1 METLKKALAL
11 LSIGAYKSPME
22 KMTTVCF
29 YVPKAMAREI
39 RAFAKA
45 EDLNLSQVLR
55 RLWRERNTE
64 TKTK

>member
-1 METLKKALAL
+1 
-11 LSIGAYKSPME
+11 ME

-29 YVPKAMAREI
+29 YVPKAMAREM

-55 RLWRERNTE
+55 RLWRERNTK